1 MSRSAFRRRRN
12 QVFRRRMMVMLVTA
26 ASLCLG
32 LSLTVSAAYAAPAA
46 PAAHSIAGVSAQA
59 SAVARTAEAAASTA
73 QTGTQSISLPSPAT
87 HRMSPAGGLV
97 PLIQWRECNGMRT
110 TWVDIDMLSI
120 PAGILTDWCFGYT
133 GRWQFT
139 GNWNVSYFCSGNN
152 KGGFAYDDAGVY
164 KSFAFGP
171 GKLIALPLNSVPV
184 SLTITGWSGSDTC
197 SS

>member
-1 MSRSAFRRRRN
+1 
-12 QVFRRRMMVMLVTA
+12 VFRRRMIVMLVTA

-32 LSLTVSAAYAAPAA
+32 LSLTVSAAYAAPAT

-59 SAVARTAEAAASTA
+59 NTAARTAGPAATK
-73 QTGTQSISLPSPAT
+73 SPAV
-87 HRMSPAGGLV
+87 SKNIV
-97 PLIQWRECNGMRT
+97 WRECNGMRT

-133 GRWQFT
+133 GRWRFT
-139 GNWNVSYFCSGNN
+139 GNYNVSYFCSGNN
-152 KGGFAYDDAGVY
+152 KGGFSYDDAGVY

-171 GKLIALPLNSVPV
+171 GKLIALPLNSVPI

-197 SS
+197 FS

>member
-1 MSRSAFRRRRN
+1 
-12 QVFRRRMMVMLVTA
+12 VLRRRMIVMLVTA

-32 LSLTVSAAYAAPAA
+32 LSLTMSAAYAAPAA
-46 PAAHSIAGVSAQA
+46 PATHSIAGVSAQA
-59 SAVARTAEAAASTA
+59 KAGARTAEAAVRTA
-73 QTGTQSISLPSPAT
+73 QTGSRGVAFLSPAT
-87 HRMSPAGGLV
+87 HSSSPAGGLI
-97 PLIQWRECNGMRT
+97 PLIQFRECNGTKT
-110 TWVDIDMLSI
+110 TWVDLDMLSI
-120 PAGILTDWCFGYT
+120 PAGLLTDWCFGYT

-139 GNWNVSYFCSGNN
+139 GNYNVSYFCSGNN